1 MKLQEAVQA
10 YIDKVAT
17 EEVSDSSVL
26 HTIN

>member
-1 MKLQEAVQA
+1 MKLQEADQA